1 MHIGLEIDFQVSPA
15 KPGVISKAGRVP
27 PPPLQNGGTLRFE
40 AHCPVTL
47 SFGTIELTKGWPC
60 GRDQVVLVAT

>member
-15 KPGVISKAGRVP
+15 KPGVISKAVSSAGAAPGRRYLP
-27 PPPLQNGGTLRFE
+27 SE
-40 AHCPVTL
+40 AHRHVTL